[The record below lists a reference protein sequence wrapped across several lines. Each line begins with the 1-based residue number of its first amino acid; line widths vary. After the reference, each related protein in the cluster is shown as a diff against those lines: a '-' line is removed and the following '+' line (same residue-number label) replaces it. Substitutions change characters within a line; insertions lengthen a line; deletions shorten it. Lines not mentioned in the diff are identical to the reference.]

1 MHSGMIV
8 EVQSPFLLQLVRVVP
23 LISNP
28 FSQVKVHFEPI
39 LRKSFQIFWKNEI
52 LVIFKFSRSV
62 ALQSDERSS
71 PFRTREHKRLC
82 NSRVVFAPYEKNMKT
97 FLWPLSSSPVQ
108 LINPFRGVGNK
119 SQWLFVRTVL
129 KKASVLPNTRIS
141 RIYLYRVN
149 PHVAKIERAPLK
161 NLRSCLSRKC
171 QQPAA
176 DLITF

>member
-1 MHSGMIV
+1 MV

-62 ALQSDERSS
+62 VLQSDERSS

-82 NSRVVFAPYEKNMKT
+82 NSRVVFAPYEKYKN
-97 FLWPLSSSPVQ
+97 FPVASIFFPCTIDKSIPRRRQ
-108 LINPFRGVGNK
+108 QITVAFRAHCFEEGIC
-119 SQWLFVRTVL
+119 S
-129 KKASVLPNTRIS
+129 
-141 RIYLYRVN
+141 
-149 PHVAKIERAPLK
+149 AKH
-161 NLRSCLSRKC
+161 
-171 QQPAA
+171 
-176 DLITF
+176 